1 MADPLFS
8 PDGKWMWSGS
18 EWIPAPPGQGGQQL
32 NMQDS
37 VIGGDVVH
45 NTVVNNDPAAVTT
58 AVIAALQQMGM
69 VNPPPAT
76 PAAPPP
82 ALEVELPA
90 AFNVGDH
97 VEYHSPT
104 TLDGW
109 TAARSWASTMMEP
122 TELKSPTK
130 TPSCKQSTLLSSVHP
145 PVPFDRRVHRSRL
158 ETGCSLIGNG
168 TVITILVE
176 LPRSMKITRS

>member
-1 MADPLFS
+1 MADPVFS

-18 EWIPAPPGQGGQQL
+18 EWIPAPPGQASQQL

-69 VNPPPAT
+69 VNPSPAT

-104 TLDGW
+104 NARWLD
-109 TAARSWASTMMEP
+109 R
-122 TELKSPTK
+122 
-130 TPSCKQSTLLSSVHP
+130 CKVVGINDDGTYRIE
-145 PVPFDRRVHRSRL
+145 VPYQDL
-158 ETGCSLIGNG
+158 SLIH
-168 TVITILVE
+168 I
-176 LPRSMKITRS
+176 

>member
-1 MADPLFS
+1 MADPVFS

-18 EWIPAPPGQGGQQL
+18 EWIPAPPGEGGQQL

-104 TLDGW
+104 NARWLDRCKVVGINDDG
-109 TAARSWASTMMEP
+109 TYRIEVPYQDSIVQTKHAVVIGSSPGTIRPAS
-122 TELKSPTK
+122 
-130 TPSCKQSTLLSSVHP
+130 P
-145 PVPFDRRVHRSRL
+145 PFKAGDRV
-158 ETGCSLIGNG
+158 
-168 TVITILVE
+168 LVDWK
-176 LPRSMKITRS
+176 R

>member
-18 EWIPAPPGQGGQQL
+18 EWIPSPPGQGGQQL

-76 PAAPPP
+76 PAAPTQTM
-82 ALEVELPA
+82 AL
-90 AFNVGDH
+90 
-97 VEYHSPT
+97 
-104 TLDGW
+104 
-109 TAARSWASTMMEP
+109 
-122 TELKSPTK
+122 
-130 TPSCKQSTLLSSVHP
+130 
-145 PVPFDRRVHRSRL
+145 
-158 ETGCSLIGNG
+158 NG
-168 TVITILVE
+168 TSGLTLHGSIPLDDNP
-176 LPRSMKITRS
+176 LPGLSAERL

>member
-1 MADPLFS
+1 
-8 PDGKWMWSGS
+8 MWSGS
-18 EWIPAPPGQGGQQL
+18 EWIPAPPDQGSQQL

-69 VNPPPAT
+69 VNPAPST
-76 PAAPPP
+76 PTAPPP
-82 ALEVELPA
+82 APEVALPA

-104 TLDGW
+104 NARWLD
-109 TAARSWASTMMEP
+109 R
-122 TELKSPTK
+122 
-130 TPSCKQSTLLSSVHP
+130 C
-145 PVPFDRRVHRSRL
+145 
-158 ETGCSLIGNG
+158 
-168 TVITILVE
+168 
-176 LPRSMKITRS
+176 